1 MKCFSFRFGAFRPNL
16 LIRRVNDEVSVNPS
30 DVLLCLCGEGL
41 AFVSGEVLFWVLK
54 RHIEECIVASWEPM
68 PRKRVSAD
76 SIGRFL
82 CAAEISTM
90 RDLCAIYARP
100 PF

>member
-1 MKCFSFRFGAFRPNL
+1 MVISRDLEASF
-16 LIRRVNDEVSVNPS
+16 
-30 DVLLCLCGEGL
+30 
-41 AFVSGEVLFWVLK
+41 
-54 RHIEECIVASWEPM
+54 EENSAIIPREQLYQMYVKATIVASWEPM

-76 SIGRFL
+76 SIARFL
-82 CAAEISTM
+82 CAAKKTTM